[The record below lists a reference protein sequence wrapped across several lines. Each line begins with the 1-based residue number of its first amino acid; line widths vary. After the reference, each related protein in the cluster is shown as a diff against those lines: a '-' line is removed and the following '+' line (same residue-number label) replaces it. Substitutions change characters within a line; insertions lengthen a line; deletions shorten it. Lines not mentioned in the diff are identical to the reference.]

1 MTAAWRESG
10 APCDEPE
17 PGASACGSTNP
28 VAWQRLQHVGR
39 REVDRR
45 LVSERVHPY
54 DRAVLAE
61 DAVDF
66 SGEQQHVD
74 QQDSIEGIGVEGQR
88 ACVGLSPGSQVGSM
102 AQHACGQISADQRSD
117 AAIEYPSAS
126 ASARPDLKPTTDKGH
141 PTPVKGIADRS
152 CLGLIDMVRRPIRCQ
167 FVKQCR
173 HALGVLRLPFL
184 TKRYCPSELADWV
197 VWPSERV
204 WVRSVRVGSKFSQHP
219 SSQAARGNDRASA
232 AVACGAVVPSRQQI
246 VWRPVDQR
254 RWSLMDFSPNA
265 DHDAIR
271 EGIQRICADFP
282 DEYWLQKDSDH
293 EFPWDF
299 YQKLAEGGWVG
310 MAIPTEY
317 GGGGQGITEASIMLE
332 EIAASGAAMN
342 GCSAVHLS
350 VFGMEPVRKY
360 GSAELAA
367 EVLPRVASGELH
379 VAFGV
384 TEPDAGTD
392 TTQIKTRAVR
402 DGDEYVINGAKVWT
416 TKAPHC
422 EMCLLLVRTT
432 PIEECESRTDGISLF
447 LVDLQDPAVDIT
459 PISKLGRNA
468 VVSCEVRY
476 DNLRVPARRLIG
488 DEGKGF
494 RYILDGLNPER
505 VLIASEALGIGRASI
520 RRASEYAKDRIIFDR
535 PIGQNQG
542 IAFPLAEAHMKLR
555 AAELIIRQAS
565 WLYDSDLP
573 CAEAANTAKYLAAE
587 AGFFAADRAMQTH
600 GGFGYASEY
609 HVERYWREARLMKIA
624 PVSQEMVLN
633 FISNKI
639 LGLPRSY

>member
-1 MTAAWRESG
+1 
-10 APCDEPE
+10 
-17 PGASACGSTNP
+17 
-28 VAWQRLQHVGR
+28 
-39 REVDRR
+39 
-45 LVSERVHPY
+45 
-54 DRAVLAE
+54 
-61 DAVDF
+61 
-66 SGEQQHVD
+66 
-74 QQDSIEGIGVEGQR
+74 
-88 ACVGLSPGSQVGSM
+88 
-102 AQHACGQISADQRSD
+102 
-117 AAIEYPSAS
+117 
-126 ASARPDLKPTTDKGH
+126 
-141 PTPVKGIADRS
+141 
-152 CLGLIDMVRRPIRCQ
+152 
-167 FVKQCR
+167 
-173 HALGVLRLPFL
+173 
-184 TKRYCPSELADWV
+184 
-197 VWPSERV
+197 
-204 WVRSVRVGSKFSQHP
+204 
-219 SSQAARGNDRASA
+219 
-232 AVACGAVVPSRQQI
+232 
-246 VWRPVDQR
+246 
-254 RWSLMDFSPNA
+254 MDFSVNE
-265 DHDAIR
+265 DHEAIR
-271 EGIQRICADFP
+271 EGIRRICADFP
-282 DEYWLQKDSDH
+282 DEYWAEKDAAH

-299 YQKLAEGGWVG
+299 YQALAEGGWVG
-310 MAIPTEY
+310 IAIPEEF

-360 GSAELAA
+360 GSPELVA
-367 EVLPRVASGELH
+367 EVLPRVASGDLH

-432 PIEECESRTDGISLF
+432 PIEEAESRTAGISLF

-459 PISKLGRNA
+459 PIPKLGRNA

-476 DNLRVPARRLIG
+476 DNLRVPASRLIG
-488 DEGKGF
+488 EEGEGF

-520 RRASEYAKDRIIFDR
+520 RRATDYANDRVIFDR
-535 PIGQNQG
+535 PIGKNQG
-542 IAFPLAEAHMKLR
+542 IAFPLAEAHMKLK
-555 AAELIIRQAS
+555 AAELIIREAS
-565 WLYDSDLP
+565 WRYDNGLP
-573 CAEAANTAKYLAAE
+573 CAEAANTAKYLASE

-600 GGFGYASEY
+600 GGFGYATEY

-633 FISNKI
+633 FISSKI